1 MTSFTKFAI
10 VGAGG
15 VGSVVADGL
24 LQNNA
29 TVTILTR
36 DDTKVRDGHALFRT
50 LNQRTIK
57 RSCFDFHRL
66 VDTRRLNSRRSKR
79 AERLWSRWTT
89 KTKTR

>member
-36 DDTKVRDGHALFRT
+36 DDTKVRDGHAA
-50 LNQRTIK
+50 
-57 RSCFDFHRL
+57 H
-66 VDTRRLNSRRSKR
+66 V
-79 AERLWSRWTT
+79 
-89 KTKTR
+89 